1 MSAALERFEVLEQID
16 SLQQAY
22 VQALDS
28 ANMDDWLNC
37 FSQQQASYVC
47 ISDENEK
54 RGLPIALMLDDCRE
68 RIKDRVSFV
77 TKIWAGTFEPYRT
90 THFVQRLGVEKI
102 AADTY
107 RQVGNFSIM
116 ISPEM
121 GSSSVLATGRYHDL
135 VALEDGKA
143 VFREKRAIYDTRVLP
158 RYVVYPF

>member
-28 ANMDDWLNC
+28 ANMEDWLNC

-77 TKIWAGTFEPYRT
+77 TNSARTGPAASHLPGGARNSPSDGAGTAE
-90 THFVQRLGVEKI
+90 
-102 AADTY
+102 
-107 RQVGNFSIM
+107 S
-116 ISPEM
+116 
-121 GSSSVLATGRYHDL
+121 
-135 VALEDGKA
+135 
-143 VFREKRAIYDTRVLP
+143 TR
-158 RYVVYPF
+158 